1 MLSIFTNV
9 MKPVRDT
16 NSKPGLLWYYV
27 YIMRNG
33 RCFQTHSLFF
43 QPIFRYREISRL
55 LLKPLLTAL
64 NLPLGTTSL
73 FIVRLCMF

>member
-1 MLSIFTNV
+1 MLSIMIKRNPYVTQTV
-9 MKPVRDT
+9 
-16 NSKPGLLWYYV
+16 SLGGLWYNV

-33 RCFQTHSLFF
+33 RCFQTRSLFF
-43 QPIFRYREISRL
+43 PPIFRYREISRL

-64 NLPLGTTSL
+64 NLLLGTTNL